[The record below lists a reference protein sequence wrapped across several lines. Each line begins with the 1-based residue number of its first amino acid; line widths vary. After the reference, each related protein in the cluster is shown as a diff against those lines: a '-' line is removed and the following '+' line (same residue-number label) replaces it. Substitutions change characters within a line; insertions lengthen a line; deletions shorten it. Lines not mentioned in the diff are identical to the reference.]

1 MVGVT
6 THLRLSPPSG
16 RPLRV
21 LAIGAHADDIEIG
34 AGGTVLRL
42 AAEHPGLEVHW
53 VVLSA
58 VGERA
63 AEARAS
69 AEAFLAGVGGVGGV
83 GGAHVAVHELA
94 ESYFP
99 AAWAQ
104 VKAVI
109 QGLEAIDPDLVL
121 THHRADRHQDH
132 RTVAELTW
140 NSFRRQLVLE
150 YEIPKYEGDLADQGQ
165 PNLFVTLDE
174 VVARRKVALLLE
186 GFPSQAGRHWFD
198 ADTFLGLMRIRG
210 VECAAPSR
218 YAEAFHAAK
227 VVL

>member
-1 MVGVT
+1 MT
-6 THLRLSPPSG
+6 TLLRLSPPAG

-21 LAIGAHADDIEIG
+21 LALGAHADDVEIG
-34 AGGTVLRL
+34 AGGTLLRL
-42 AAEHPGLEVHW
+42 VAEQPGLEVHW

-58 VGERA
+58 VAERA
-63 AEARAS
+63 AEARTS
-69 AEAFLAGVGGVGGV
+69 AQAFLAGAGA
-83 GGAHVAVHELA
+83 AHVAVHELP

-99 AAWAQ
+99 AAWAE

-109 QGLEAIDPDLVL
+109 QGLEPLDPDLVL
-121 THHRADRHQDH
+121 THRRADRHQDH

-140 NSFRRQLVLE
+140 NSFRHQLVLE
-150 YEIPKYEGDLADQGQ
+150 YEIPKYEGDLGDRGQ
-165 PNLFVTLDE
+165 PNLFVPLDE
-174 VVARRKVALLLE
+174 AVARRKVALLLE

-198 ADTFLGLMRIRG
+198 ADTFLGLLRVRG
-210 VECAAPSR
+210 LECAAPGR